1 MTDEPGWGLRY
12 LDEHWQEW
20 MDSFMPKIE
29 SEVKK
34 GYGQEPDAKI
44 NFNYTYPEGPAG
56 EQGQSSE
63 VTAEI
68 TYLKTRGL
76 EPTPDAIAQLRYAFL
91 PALEIMCKRGYD
103 PDGQT
108 WKLRGWRGLVH
119 HILDKAERFK
129 FHSWNNS
136 RHDRDSALDLIN
148 YCGFYIRLEN
158 QGEPW
163 GTWGPPGE

>member
-12 LDEHWQEW
+12 LNEHWQEW
-20 MDSFMPKIE
+20 MDSFMPEINT
-29 SEVKK
+29 EVN
-34 GYGQEPDAKI
+34 I
-44 NFNYTYPEGPAG
+44 NYVTENSV
-56 EQGQSSE
+56 QGDRYE
-63 VTAEI
+63 DCRLFLLNA
-68 TYLKTRGL
+68 GL
-76 EPTPDAIAQLRYAFL
+76 EPTPDAIAQLRDAFL
-91 PALEIMCKRGYD
+91 PALEIMCRRGYD
-103 PDGQT
+103 PDGMT

-148 YCGFYIRLEN
+148 YCGFYVRLEN

>member
-1 MTDEPGWGLRY
+1 MPEINTEVNINYVTENSVQGDRY
-12 LDEHWQEW
+12 EDCRL
-20 MDSFMPKIE
+20 FLLN
-29 SEVKK
+29 
-34 GYGQEPDAKI
+34 A
-44 NFNYTYPEGPAG
+44 
-56 EQGQSSE
+56 
-63 VTAEI
+63 
-68 TYLKTRGL
+68 GL
-76 EPTPDAIAQLRYAFL
+76 EPTPDAIAQLRDAFL
-91 PALEIMCKRGYD
+91 PALEIMCRRGYD
-103 PDGQT
+103 PDGMT

-148 YCGFYIRLEN
+148 YCGFYVRLEN